1 MAPSPADVQG
11 AATIQTALDLLGAGG
26 ARWEGGA
33 GVQEHAFTPDPSRG
47 GYDYCAIGALIAAAP
62 DYGAYRTAYE
72 AVKSAVG
79 GNIARWNNRSETT
92 FQDVSVTLRS
102 ARLSLLEA

>member
-1 MAPSPADVQG
+1 MPTLLQTEG
-11 AATIQTALDLLGAGG
+11 AQTVQTALDLLGAGG
-26 ARWEGGA
+26 QRWTGGTGQEGA
-33 GVQEHAFTPDPSRG
+33 AFTVDTTRG

-62 DYGAYRTAYE
+62 NYDAYRAAYE

-92 FQDVSVTLRS
+92 FQDVSNTLRS